1 MKVAKSSSIQNKQL
15 LVDYSWF
22 NLCHISEPI
31 NESPFPFPTRQA
43 NEGVWKKQDDF
54 SNPLSRHNDDL
65 RKFSDFDIPTS
76 PPLTIS
82 DLGGSN
88 SLSNW
93 SPHSSLSRGHGN
105 PSGQHKDNHP
115 PVPHK
120 GKALEE
126 LERRSAADKVLSV
139 EVRLVGVIISPV
151 FSFFIGIHMVYL
163 TNYAGQICTDKL
175 YNNKVT

>member
-1 MKVAKSSSIQNKQL
+1 MWKKPEEFSTSSSK
-15 LVDYSWF
+15 
-22 NLCHISEPI
+22 H
-31 NESPFPFPTRQA
+31 NE
-43 NEGVWKKQDDF
+43 E
-54 SNPLSRHNDDL
+54 L

-76 PPLTIS
+76 PPLTIN

-105 PSGQHKDNHP
+105 PAGQHKDNHP

-126 LERRSAADKVLSV
+126 LERRTAADKALSV
-139 EVRLVGVIISPV
+139 EVRLVGILGFNF
-151 FSFFIGIHMVYL
+151 FSALFQ
-163 TNYAGQICTDKL
+163 NS
-175 YNNKVT
+175 NSS